1 MANSSPDAERNHY
14 LSHILRYEPENLET
28 LMNARRRFRNQSE
41 AELPPPTH
49 EARRLHLENHILRLE
64 ATLFTDEGVR
74 RRDQLALVDWDAF
87 PLLQQRYEQ
96 LDALLALREVFARAA
111 RDPELDGDFLIW
123 FKRLAAAPPRAMKQW
138 RGFTQAYFQDGYYLA
153 EFAAQINHLH
163 SAYPQLYALQAEW
176 FDLIRRRPA
185 RSWKTVF

>member
-28 LMNARRRFRNQSE
+28 LLDARRRFRKQSAQE
-41 AELPPPTH
+41 PPPLSH
-49 EARRLHLENHILRLE
+49 ETRRLHLENQMLCLE
-64 ATLFTDEGVR
+64 ATLFSAEGAR
-74 RRDQLALVDWDAF
+74 RRDQLAKIEWDAF
-87 PLLQQRYEQ
+87 PLLQQRYQQ
-96 LDALLALREVFARAA
+96 LDALLGLSEVFARAA
-111 RDPELDGDFLIW
+111 GDAELDDDFLIW
-123 FKRLAAAPPRAMKQW
+123 FKRLAAAPPQAMKQW

-163 SAYPQLYALQAEW
+163 ASYPELYALQTEW
-176 FDLIRRRPA
+176 FDRIRKRPA